1 MEASARVS
9 SKGQVTIP
17 RDVREA
23 LGIKQGDSVLFRVN
37 GRSATIARTSNLL
50 ELAGSI
56 SVPPD
61 KRGTPW
67 DEILRETHRKRA
79 AARR

>member
-1 MEASARVS
+1 MKPSARVS
-9 SKGQVTIP
+9 SKGQITIP

-23 LGIKQGDSVLFRVN
+23 LGIKQGDSVHFHVN
-37 GRSATIARTSNLL
+37 GRSATIARDSNLL

-56 SVPPD
+56 DVPVG

-67 DEILRETHRKRA
+67 KEVLRETRRKRA